1 MGGTAVR
8 PYHRA
13 HVGRPPIAG
22 KQEMKRWLCHSL
34 SNPSAVNT
42 SAYAVYMFAYTF
54 VCMLMKGRPY
64 EFDLKIFHSHEAHL
78 FLEYIKMQFA
88 YTVT

>member
-34 SNPSAVNT
+34 SNPSVVNM
-42 SAYAVYMFAYTF
+42 SAYAFTCLHTRLYA
-54 VCMLMKGRPY
+54 CL
-64 EFDLKIFHSHEAHL
+64 
-78 FLEYIKMQFA
+78 
-88 YTVT
+88 

>member
-1 MGGTAVR
+1 
-8 PYHRA
+8 
-13 HVGRPPIAG
+13 
-22 KQEMKRWLCHSL
+22 
-34 SNPSAVNT
+34 
-42 SAYAVYMFAYTF
+42 
-54 VCMLMKGRPY
+54 MKGRPY